1 MLTAEQK
8 RKLIEAL
15 AIIGNEPL
23 YENFVHQHYGQSTQ
37 RIDRLKQKIESVA
50 QVESVRFWARH
61 LKSTD
66 GLEQT
71 IERVQV
77 IGDLTCSIAYA
88 VAASLRQDAAYEQ
101 WNTLDEEG
109 LTVFC
114 SEVVRSVSIRSF
126 ITNAL

>member
-15 AIIGNEPL
+15 AIIGNEPIH
-23 YENFVHQHYGQSTQ
+23 ENFVHQHYGQSTQ
-37 RIDRLKQKIESVA
+37 RIDRLKQKIENVA

-61 LKSTD
+61 INAAE

-71 IERVQV
+71 IDRIKVV
-77 IGDLTCSIAYA
+77 GDLTCSVAYA
-88 VAASLRQDAAYEQ
+88 VAASLRQDAAYDQ

-126 ITNAL
+126 INNAL